1 MTLNLDIFCPCTFN
15 ENHYEYVYSKLC
27 ETNIKHISELNNQSK
42 YRDERLNSHYNNFV
56 DCIIIHKQNFKA
68 YLKLNNKNY
77 NLISRK
83 LRCGNKFLKKYS
95 SIEEHNIK
103 NNNNYPEKQKNIL
116 NFLKQDLNNRINN
129 NNFLNKCLNKLKI
142 TPYYDCFLNRNIE
155 ENKNIEKNLENIDKK
170 LKNKTKNKN
179 LTEEEKLLYT
189 CLIKNNDD
197 AIKSINLQ
205 DENIKKNIEKIM
217 TKKQLCNFTLKY
229 DYTNMVNLN
238 NVIKIENNNNM
249 FDNYDILKLVN
260 LCFKKESLKLLRN
273 LLIKYI
279 TSKQYVEWLNLKT
292 NNNIYNNGIV
302 TSNNWFNHS
311 FDLESI
317 FPTKTYF

>member
-1 MTLNLDIFCPCTFN
+1 
-15 ENHYEYVYSKLC
+15 
-27 ETNIKHISELNNQSK
+27 
-42 YRDERLNSHYNNFV
+42 
-56 DCIIIHKQNFKA
+56 
-68 YLKLNNKNY
+68 
-77 NLISRK
+77 
-83 LRCGNKFLKKYS
+83 
-95 SIEEHNIK
+95 
-103 NNNNYPEKQKNIL
+103 
-116 NFLKQDLNNRINN
+116 
-129 NNFLNKCLNKLKI
+129 
-142 TPYYDCFLNRNIE
+142 
-155 ENKNIEKNLENIDKK
+155 
-170 LKNKTKNKN
+170 
-179 LTEEEKLLYT
+179 LTEEEKLLYN

-197 AIKSINLQ
+197 ALKSIKVQ
-205 DENIKKNIEKIM
+205 DENVKKNIEKIM
-217 TKKQLCNFTLKY
+217 IKKQLCNFTLKY

-238 NVIKIENNNNM
+238 NVIEIENNKNM

-317 FPTKTYF
+317 FPTKTYLERRKNTLLVGRKKLFCFRKEINVFHIIFGLSFLQEFFCFGFH